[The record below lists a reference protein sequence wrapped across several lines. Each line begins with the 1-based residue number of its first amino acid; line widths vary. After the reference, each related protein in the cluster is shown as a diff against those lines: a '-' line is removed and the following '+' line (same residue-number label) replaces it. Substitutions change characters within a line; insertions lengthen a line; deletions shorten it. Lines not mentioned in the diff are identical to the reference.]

1 VRFLLLTLAAVA
13 ASVVAVSA
21 AVAAPASSMKPAI
34 ETRSNI
40 GKVIATPTR
49 LGIYYWD
56 VEKKAGGKI
65 KCSGACLKQ
74 WPPVYVTGAVPK
86 HVTRCGPCRSATRLG
101 DEGGA
106 GAVLPRAS
114 ASVCDRGVSR
124 TRSDPRSGPQA
135 GPVTA
140 AVVANLRVT
149 PRRWAPR
156 PGFGCPDRAATRS

>member
-86 HVTRCGPCRSATRLG
+86 HVTGVMATFGTVKRGMKRQLTVNGLPAYTYSG
-101 DEGGA
+101 DKA
-106 GAVLPRAS
+106 GVVKCDGVDGWHAV
-114 ASVCDRGVSR
+114 
-124 TRSDPRSGPQA
+124 
-135 GPVTA
+135 
-140 AVVANLRVT
+140 
-149 PRRWAPR
+149 R
-156 PGFGCPDRAATRS
+156 PM